1 MNKISKSIVLILT
14 ATIFSS
20 FAVSTRGDNPK
31 SKYYK
36 NEMKSLHT
44 AIESNFHDSVSGYYF
59 VDLDPAKRET
69 KFGHKREYSWLWALC
84 AMFEATNEIEKVD
97 KEAALVNNI
106 FKSMQPY
113 YDAAPPKPGYGE
125 YIVKLSKGQRYYDDN
140 QWIGIT
146 SLDIYERTGDKAYFN
161 LGKSMYD
168 FMMTASDNALG
179 GGLYWRE
186 NDFETKNTC
195 SNGPGIIVALKMYNA
210 TKDKAYLD
218 NALKIYNWTYEKL
231 QTPSGL
237 FYDNIK
243 VKDGNIGPA
252 VFSYNSGTMLQSNVY
267 LYEITGDKKYL
278 ERANKLADSS
288 LLYFYSGD
296 KFRDGYWFNA
306 VLLRGYQHLLK
317 HNKDLKYVSGFKKCL
332 DNTLKENKNEKGL
345 FTGNEG
351 VYNLVE
357 HGGMLEILAR
367 FAYLENHYN
376 FTDKK

>member
-1 MNKISKSIVLILT
+1 MNTRKGSLLFIALVVL
-14 ATIFSS
+14 FSS
-20 FAVSTRGDNPK
+20 FSALKRSAN
-31 SKYYK
+31 SKKNIYK
-36 NEMKSLHT
+36 TEMKNLHT

-97 KEAALVNNI
+97 KNADLVDGI

-113 YDAAPPKPGYGE
+113 YDPAPPKPGYGE
-125 YIVKLSKGQRYYDDN
+125 YIVKLSQGQRYFDDN

-146 SLDIYERTGDKAYFN
+146 GLDVYERTGKKAYLN
-161 LGKSMYD
+161 LGKEMYD
-168 FMMTASDNALG
+168 FMMTASDTTLG

-195 SNGPGIIVALKMYNA
+195 SNGPGIIVALKMYKA
-210 TKDKAYLD
+210 TKQKVYLD
-218 NALKIYNWTYEKL
+218 NALKIYNWTNEKL
-231 QTPSGL
+231 QTPTGL

-243 VKDGNIGPA
+243 IKDKSIGEA
-252 VFSYNSGTMLQSNVY
+252 IFSYNSGTMLQSNVY

-278 ERANKLADSS
+278 ERANKIADSS
-288 LLYFYSGD
+288 LAYFYGGE

-317 HNKDLKYVSGFKKCL
+317 YNKDLKYIYGFKKCL
-332 DNTLKENKNEKGL
+332 DNVLKENKNEKGL
-345 FTGNEG
+345 FTGNDG

-367 FAYLENHYN
+367 FAYLENYYKW
-376 FTDKK
+376 TK

>member
-1 MNKISKSIVLILT
+1 MNTRKRSIIIIALVVL
-14 ATIFSS
+14 FSS
-20 FAVSTRGDNPK
+20 FTVARRNAN
-31 SKYYK
+31 SKNNFYRS
-36 NEMKSLHT
+36 EMESLHS

-59 VDLDPAKRET
+59 VDLDPSKRET

-84 AMFEATNEIEKVD
+84 AMFEATNEIEKIDKKADLVD
-97 KEAALVNNI
+97 GILKN
-106 FKSMQPY
+106 MQAY
-113 YDAAPPKPGYGE
+113 YDPAPPKPGYGE

-146 SLDIYERTGDKAYFN
+146 SLDIYERTGKKVYLD

-168 FMMTASDNALG
+168 FMMTASDTTLG

-195 SNGPGIIVALKMYNA
+195 SNGPGIIVALKMYKV
-210 TKDKAYLD
+210 TKEKKYLD
-218 NALKIYNWTYEKL
+218 NAVKIYNWTNENL
-231 QTPSGL
+231 QTPTGL

-243 VKDGNIGPA
+243 VKDRSIGKTIY
-252 VFSYNSGTMLQSNVY
+252 SYNTGTMLQSNVY

-278 ERANKLADSS
+278 KKAIEIADSS
-288 LLYFYSGD
+288 LVYFYGGD

-317 HNKDLKYVSGFKKCL
+317 YNNDLKYISGFKKCL

-345 FTGNEG
+345 FAANDG

-367 FAYLENHYN
+367 FAYLEDHYN
-376 FTDKK
+376 LVKLK

>member
-1 MNKISKSIVLILT
+1 MNKLNRSILLIVAAAL
-14 ATIFSS
+14 FSS
-20 FAVSTRGDNPK
+20 FVVIRKSDN
-31 SKYYK
+31 SKNTYYK
-36 NEMKSLHT
+36 GEMEKLRT

-97 KEAALVNNI
+97 KKAALVDNI
-106 FKSMQPY
+106 VKSMQPY
-113 YDAAPPKPGYGE
+113 YDPAPPKPGYGE
-125 YIVKLSKGQRYYDDN
+125 YIVNLSKGQRYYDDN

-146 SLDIYERTGDKAYFN
+146 SLDIYERTGNKTYFD

-195 SNGPGIIVALKMYNA
+195 SNGPGIIVALKMYKA
-210 TKDKAYLD
+210 TKDKVYLE
-218 NALKIYNWTYEKL
+218 NAVKIYDWTYEKL
-231 QTPSGL
+231 QTPTGL

-243 VKDGNIGPA
+243 VKDGSIGEA

-278 ERANKLADSS
+278 ERANKIADSS

-317 HNKDLKYVSGFKKCL
+317 YNKDLKYISGFKKCL

-345 FTGNEG
+345 FTGNDG

-367 FAYLENHYN
+367 FAYLQDHYN
-376 FTDKK
+376 LAAKK

>member
-1 MNKISKSIVLILT
+1 MNTRKKILILI
-14 ATIFSS
+14 AVVVLFSS
-20 FAVSTRGDNPK
+20 FSLIKRNATFKKNF
-31 SKYYK
+31 YK
-36 NEMKSLHT
+36 KEMTSLHT
-44 AIESNFHDSVSGYYF
+44 AIENNFHDSISGYYF

-69 KFGHKREYSWLWALC
+69 KFGHRREYSWLWALC
-84 AMFEATNEIEKVD
+84 AMFEATNEIEKIDKNADLVD
-97 KEAALVNNI
+97 GI

-113 YDAAPPKPGYGE
+113 YDPAPPKPGYGE

-146 SLDIYERTGDKAYFN
+146 SLDIYERTGKKTYLD

-168 FMMTASDNALG
+168 FMMTASDTTLG

-186 NDFETKNTC
+186 KDFETKNTC
-195 SNGPGIIVALKMYNA
+195 SNGPGIIVALKMYKA
-210 TKDKAYLD
+210 TKQQIYLD
-218 NALKIYNWTYEKL
+218 NALKIYNWTNEKL
-231 QTPSGL
+231 QTPTGL

-243 VKDGNIGPA
+243 VKDKSIGEA
-252 VFSYNSGTMLQSNVY
+252 IFSYNSGTMLQSNLY
-267 LYEITGDKKYL
+267 LYEITRDKKYL
-278 ERANKLADSS
+278 KRAIKIADSS
-288 LLYFYSGD
+288 LAYFYGGE

-317 HNKDLKYVSGFKKCL
+317 HNKDMKYIYSFKKCL

-345 FTGNEG
+345 FATNDV

-367 FAYLENHYN
+367 FAYLEGHYN
-376 FTDKK
+376 FEK

>member
-1 MNKISKSIVLILT
+1 MNKLQRSLILILT
-14 ATIFSS
+14 AAMLSG
-20 FAVSTRGDNPK
+20 FAVITKEHKPK
-31 SKYYK
+31 KGFYK
-36 NEMKSLHT
+36 NEMKNLHT
-44 AIESNFHDSVSGYYF
+44 AIEGHFHDSVSGYYF

-84 AMFEATNEIEKVD
+84 AMFEATNEIEKID
-97 KEAALVNNI
+97 KKAPLVKNI
-106 FKSMQPY
+106 LKSMQPY

-125 YIVKLSKGQRYYDDN
+125 YIVNLSKGQRYYDDN

-146 SLDIYERTGDKAYFN
+146 SLDIYERTGDKEYFN

-195 SNGPGIIVALKMYNA
+195 SNGPGVIVALKMYKA
-210 TKDKAYLD
+210 TKDKTYLE

-231 QTPSGL
+231 QTPTGL

-243 VKDGNIGPA
+243 VKDGSIGEA

-288 LLYFYSGD
+288 LHYFYSGN

-317 HNKDLKYVSGFKKCL
+317 HNKDLKYITAFKKCL
-332 DNTLKENKNEKGL
+332 DNALKENKNDKGL

-367 FAYLENHYN
+367 FAYLENRYN
-376 FTDKK
+376 FADKK